1 MNFHPARLPVALA
14 LSLFAIDPV
23 AAQDRPTSDE
33 PAPVDPLES
42 LPPLPDLGVE
52 WPDATMEPSDPAA
65 STQPQNVAPAAPS
78 EIRYSVQL
86 SGLKEVDLADE
97 FKALSVLESGEEE
110 VTNFAQLNRRA
121 RDDAKLID
129 RLLRSKGYYGG
140 DVDIEITPG
149 NRAQGGRA
157 TVALQVTPG
166 PRYTFQT
173 IDVKATGAA
182 PEALVVETLALKS
195 GAPADTAEV
204 QAAEDRLR
212 LRLPQHG
219 YAFAQ
224 VGERDIVID
233 HATRTATYSVPV
245 SSGPLARI
253 GSFRV
258 EGDDLVPASHV
269 AALARFDP
277 GDVYDSRRIDD
288 LRAALIDTGL
298 FGTVAIRPVR
308 SATAQ
313 DGSAVVDLV
322 VHLEE
327 APLRTIAATA
337 GYGTGEGFR
346 LEVSWQHRNFIPP
359 EGALTLRGVAGTQ
372 EQRAA
377 AELRFSNWRTRD
389 QALSARIEA
398 SHESRDA
405 YEATSF
411 ILGAR
416 IERETNL
423 IWQKKWLYSFGAELL
438 ASDERDKA
446 GVPADGD
453 DDGPDDGPPLAEGER
468 RTFFI
473 AAFPARLA
481 YDGTDD
487 LLDPHRSFRLS
498 VRASPEASLQSGFFA
513 YTRVLV
519 DGSGYLPMMGD
530 DLVLAGRVRA
540 GSVFGADRA
549 RIAPSRR
556 YYAGGGG
563 SVRGYEYQEIGPVSE
578 AGNPVGGRSLA
589 EFSIE
594 ARYRFGDFGI
604 VPFLDGGQVYTST
617 YPTFD
622 SFRWGAGI
630 GARYY
635 TNFGPIRID
644 VATPLDP
651 RPGDPKVAVYVA
663 IGQAF

>member
-1 MNFHPARLPVALA
+1 MNFDPARLSVALA
-14 LSLFAIDPV
+14 LCLCATDPA
-23 AAQDRPTSDE
+23 AAQDRPASEE

-42 LPPLPDLGVE
+42 LPPLPDFGIE
-52 WPDATMEPSDPAA
+52 WPDATVEPSDPAA
-65 STQPQNVAPAAPS
+65 TTQPQDKEPAGPS
-78 EIRYSVQL
+78 AIRYSIQV
-86 SGLKEVDLADE
+86 SGLKEIGLADE
-97 FKALSVLESGEEE
+97 FKSLSVLESGEEE
-110 VTNFAQLNRRA
+110 VTNFAQLDRRA
-121 RDDAKLID
+121 RDDAKLVD

-140 DVDIEITPG
+140 DVDVEITPG
-149 NRAQGGRA
+149 NGAQAGRA
-157 TVALQVTPG
+157 TVAVQVTPG
-166 PRYTFQT
+166 PRYTFRT
-173 IDVKATGAA
+173 IDVKASGAA
-182 PEALVVETLALKS
+182 PESLVIETLALKP
-195 GAPADTAEV
+195 GAPVDAAEV

-212 LRLPQHG
+212 LGLPQHG

-224 VGERDIVID
+224 IGERDIVID
-233 HATRTATYSVPV
+233 HATRTATYSLPV

-258 EGDDLVPASHV
+258 EGDELIPPRHV
-269 AALARFDP
+269 ARLARFDP
-277 GDVYDSRRIDD
+277 GDVYDSRKIDD

-298 FGTVAIRPVR
+298 FGTVAIQPVR
-308 SATAQ
+308 TATAA
-313 DGSAVVDLV
+313 DGSAVVDLAV
-322 VHLEE
+322 RLEK

-377 AELRFSNWRTRD
+377 AELRFSNWQKRD
-389 QALSARIEA
+389 QALSGRVEA
-398 SHESRDA
+398 SHENRDA

-411 ILGAR
+411 TLGAR

-446 GVPADGD
+446 GVPIDD
-453 DDGPDDGPPLAEGER
+453 DDGPNDGPPLAEGER

-498 VRASPEASLQSGFFA
+498 ARASPEASLQSGFFA
-513 YTRVLV
+513 YTRVLI
-519 DGSGYLPMMGD
+519 DGSAYLPMMNE

-540 GSVFGADRA
+540 GSIFGADRA

-563 SVRGYEYQEIGPVSE
+563 SVRGYQYQEIGPENE
-578 AGNPVGGRSLA
+578 AGDPIGGRSLA

-635 TNFGPIRID
+635 TNFGPIRFD